1 MAHHGSSIVILYP
14 LVRVTSSHLSYE
26 FAIVLSVTCLLCM

>member
-14 LVRVTSSHLSYE
+14 LVRVTSLHLLYGL
-26 FAIVLSVTCLLCM
+26 AIVLSVTCLLCM